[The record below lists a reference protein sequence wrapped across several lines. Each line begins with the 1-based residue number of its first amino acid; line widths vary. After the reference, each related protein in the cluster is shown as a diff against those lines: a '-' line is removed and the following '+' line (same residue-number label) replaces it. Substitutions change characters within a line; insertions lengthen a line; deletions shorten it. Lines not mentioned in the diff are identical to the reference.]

1 MQRFINSYLIQ
12 WKNDTDR
19 KVLLL
24 RGARQ
29 VGKTYAIRTL
39 GKTFKNCLEV
49 NFEEN
54 QVIHGFFR
62 DSLDPQKICEKL
74 SAYFKQSIV
83 PGETLLFFDE
93 IQACPPALSA
103 LRFFYE
109 KMPLLHV
116 VATGSL
122 LEFALSEI
130 PSQGVGRIHSL
141 FMLPMNFTEFL
152 LALGADGL
160 VRLLDEAPLDQ
171 PLDAAFHRQ
180 LLDHVKTFQLIG
192 GLPEVVKTYVQH
204 HDLLKCQQ
212 VIDDLIILL
221 KDDFAKYKHRSPVLR
236 LQEVLQAIPYCT
248 GSKFKY
254 SNVDTTA
261 AAASI
266 KAALELLLR
275 AGLAYKVFHTAAQG
289 IPLGAQINPNKFK
302 VILFDAGIQQRLL
315 GLDLSAYVA
324 ADEFSVIN
332 KGSLAEAFVGI
343 SIIGHGSPT
352 QPPQLYYWH
361 RESKSSNAEVDYVW
375 QKNERII
382 PIEVKAGTKGQMQ
395 SLRWFM
401 QERNLIHG
409 VRISL
414 ENFSHYEMPAQPRC
428 HQIQVLPLYAV
439 SKLLQL

>member
-12 WKNDTDR
+12 WKNETDR

-29 VGKTYAIRTL
+29 VGKTYAIRSL
-39 GKTFKNCLEV
+39 GASFKNFLEV
-49 NFEEN
+49 NFEESHE
-54 QVIHGFFR
+54 IHGFFQ
-62 DSLDPQKICEKL
+62 DSLNPQKICEKL
-74 SAYFKQSIV
+74 SAYFKQPLV

-93 IQACPPALSA
+93 IQACPQALSA

-122 LEFALSEI
+122 LEFALAEI
-130 PSQGVGRIHSL
+130 PSQGVGRIRSL

-152 LALGADGL
+152 LALDAEGL
-160 VRLLDEAPLDQ
+160 VKLLDEAALDQ
-171 PLDAAFHRQ
+171 PLDVAFHRQ
-180 LLDHVKTFQLIG
+180 LLDYVKTFQLIG

-221 KDDFAKYKHRSPVLR
+221 KDDFAKYKRRAPVLR
-236 LQEVLQAIPYCT
+236 LQEVLQAIPYCA
-248 GSKFKY
+248 GAKFKY
-254 SNVDTTA
+254 SKVDTTGA
-261 AAASI
+261 AAGI
-266 KAALELLLR
+266 KTALELLLR
-275 AGLAYKVFHTAAQG
+275 AGLAYKVFHTAAKG

-302 VILFDAGIQQRLL
+302 VILFDTGIQQRLL
-315 GLDLSAYVA
+315 GLDLSAYIA
-324 ADEFSVIN
+324 SDEFSVVN
-332 KGSLAEAFVGI
+332 KGSLAEVFAGI
-343 SIIGHGSPT
+343 SIIGHASPT

-361 RESKSSNAEVDYVW
+361 RESKSSNAELDYVL
-375 QKNERII
+375 QKNEHII

-401 QERNLIHG
+401 QERALVQG

-414 ENFSHYEMPAQPRC
+414 ENFSRFD
-428 HQIQVLPLYAV
+428 QIQVLPLYAI
-439 SKLLQL
+439 SKLYQL